1 VNNPLVATP
10 TDVSPSPWSGVWIAE
25 DIELLMQGI
34 ENGSWVD
41 GILGG
46 VSAGLDALALV
57 SDPAGVLLQY
67 GIAWLIE
74 HVKPLSEALDWL
86 AGDPA
91 QISAYAQTWRNV
103 AGALRDSVA
112 DLSQQVRMDV
122 AEWTGS
128 AGDAYRAWA
137 KDQQDAIGGLAK
149 AADTM
154 AVATESAGQLIAGV
168 RMLVRDAIAALVS
181 RLVVYAAELL
191 GTAGAAAP
199 LVLEQVTALIG
210 SCAAKIARWLRA
222 LLSSLRT
229 FASFVSR
236 LGKLIEA
243 LKKILER
250 LRKGLGKG
258 GGKGTTNPSRKP
270 DPHAKPRGKRTNA
283 HPTRKKDRPLR
294 RENESADTLAKHGYD
309 VEQNPPPKPNGKEPD
324 YRIEG
329 EYFDCF
335 SPDSG
340 NVDQIRKGIS
350 RKVGE
355 DQADRIILNLDDCP
369 RSPDEIAS
377 VLRRKPID
385 GLKEIIIVKDGK
397 VIPFYPFTR

>member
-1 VNNPLVATP
+1 MNNPLVATP

-236 LGKLIEA
+236 LGRLIEA
-243 LKKILER
+243 LKRILGR
-250 LRKGLGKG
+250 LRG
-258 GGKGTTNPSRKP
+258 GGGNRRPVRPNGPSRQDLLEELSRQGIKHNP
-270 DPHAKPRGKRTNA
+270 D
-283 HPTRKKDRPLR
+283 D
-294 RENESADTLAKHGYD
+294 
-309 VEQNPPPKPNGKEPD
+309 
-324 YRIEG
+324 I
-329 EYFDCF
+329 
-335 SPDSG
+335 
-340 NVDQIRKGIS
+340 
-350 RKVGE
+350 
-355 DQADRIILNLDDCP
+355 
-369 RSPDEIAS
+369 
-377 VLRRKPID
+377 VLI
-385 GLKEIIIVKDGK
+385 GKDGTGKIIFLENGNSRAGLRHIMERHAADFVNVGVPEEKIADLVFSAVTEGK
-397 VIPFYPFTR
+397 VVGMQRTRPIYEVVFEGRTYRVAVSVGDNGFIVGANPVGR

>member
-1 VNNPLVATP
+1 MSANPLVATP
-10 TDVSPSPWSGVWIAE
+10 REASPSPWSGIWIAE
-25 DIELLMQGI
+25 DIELLIQGI
-34 ENGSWVD
+34 ENGSWID
-41 GILGG
+41 GVLGG

-57 SDPAGVLLQY
+57 TDPAGVLLQY

-91 QISAYAQTWRNV
+91 QIAAYAQTWRNV

-243 LKKILER
+243 LRRILDR
-250 LRKGLGKG
+250 LRG
-258 GGKGTTNPSRKP
+258 GNRRPVRPNGPSRQELLEELSRQGIKHNP
-270 DPHAKPRGKRTNA
+270 D
-283 HPTRKKDRPLR
+283 D
-294 RENESADTLAKHGYD
+294 
-309 VEQNPPPKPNGKEPD
+309 
-324 YRIEG
+324 I
-329 EYFDCF
+329 
-335 SPDSG
+335 
-340 NVDQIRKGIS
+340 
-350 RKVGE
+350 
-355 DQADRIILNLDDCP
+355 
-369 RSPDEIAS
+369 
-377 VLRRKPID
+377 VLI
-385 GLKEIIIVKDGK
+385 GKDGTGKIIFLENGNSRAGLRHITERHAADFADVGVAEEKIANLVFSAVTEGK
-397 VIPFYPFTR
+397 VVGMQRTRPIYEVVFEGRIYRVAVTVGDNGFIVGANPVGR